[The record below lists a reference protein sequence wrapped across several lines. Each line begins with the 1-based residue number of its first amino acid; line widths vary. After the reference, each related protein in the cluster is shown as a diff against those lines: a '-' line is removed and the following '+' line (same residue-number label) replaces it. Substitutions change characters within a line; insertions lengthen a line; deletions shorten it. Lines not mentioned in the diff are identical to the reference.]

1 MAFLPVS
8 YEFLKRN
15 DYDDYYDEDG
25 YFVDNPTTSRTEEK
39 FLETDIEENNHD
51 FKNNNEYEDYSGTS
65 LEINIKMIT
74 VIFIY
79 VLFLILGIA
88 NTTFDGH
95 KPQIINAQIRSQ
107 RSLYKNVMKN
117 IQFLENLQDDFVKM
131 EVENRQLQER
141 IPPLQT
147 MLKSVNKKIDSLTE
161 KSYKV
166 KQNDYL
172 KAEMLYIIDDLLKT
186 KAEEIQLTIM
196 FYQQSIA
203 QVNSDEV
210 LLLKNQLINKNNEY
224 EAKTIKYYERLNQIK
239 ENDLYLFD

>member
-1 MAFLPVS
+1 MKF
-8 YEFLKRN
+8 FKKRN

-39 FLETDIEENNHD
+39 VLETDIEENNHD
-51 FKNNNEYEDYSGTS
+51 FKNNNKYEDYSGTS

-107 RSLYKNVMKN
+107 RSLYKNVMKD
-117 IQFLENLQDDFVKM
+117 IQFLENLQGDFVKM

-147 MLKSVNKKIDSLTE
+147 MLKSVNKKADSLTE

>member
-1 MAFLPVS
+1 MKF
-8 YEFLKRN
+8 FKKRN

-39 FLETDIEENNHD
+39 VLETDIEENNHD
-51 FKNNNEYEDYSGTS
+51 FKNNNKYEDYSGTS
-65 LEINIKMIT
+65 LEVNIKMIT

-107 RSLYKNVMKN
+107 RSLYKNVMKD
-117 IQFLENLQDDFVKM
+117 IQFLENLQGDFVKM

-147 MLKSVNKKIDSLTE
+147 MLKSVNKKVDSLTE